1 MYQLISKKMSKKRK
15 GFTLIELI
23 VVVAILG
30 ILAAIAI
37 PRLSGS
43 RDEANKTAVESTLRT
58 IDSAIS
64 LAQANG
70 ATVTDLASLVTAGT
84 LAAVPNGPTGATYA
98 IATVATQLR
107 GVVSIPANT
116 FGTHAVV
123 TTQTVEILKDGT
135 TITGWN

>member
-1 MYQLISKKMSKKRK
+1 MIKLFTKKRNKK
-15 GFTLIELI
+15 GFTLIEL
-23 VVVAILG
+23 VVVIAILG

-70 ATVTDLASLVTAGT
+70 AAVTDIASLVTAGT
-84 LAAVPNGPTGATYA
+84 LAATPNGPTGATYS
-98 IATVATQLR
+98 ITTISSQLR
-107 GVVSIPANT
+107 ATVSIPINT

-123 TTQTVEILKDGT
+123 TNQPVEALKDGT

>member
-1 MYQLISKKMSKKRK
+1 MIKLFTKKRNKK

-43 RDEANKTAVESTLRT
+43 RDEANKTAVEGTLRT
-58 IDSAIS
+58 LDSAIS

-70 ATVTDLASLVTAGT
+70 STVSDIASLVTAGT
-84 LAAVPNGPTGATYA
+84 LAAEPNGPTGATYS
-98 IATVATQLR
+98 IITIGGQLR
-107 GVVSIPANT
+107 AVVSVAANKY
-116 FGTHAVV
+116 GTHAIV
-123 TTQTVEILKDGT
+123 TTQPIEKLKDGT
-135 TITGWN
+135 TISGWN